1 MLGVIDR
8 LSGCALPERDPMGT
22 LKKSISTYHRPSP
35 TTEDSL
41 GGKPPLSPRR
51 SYSPVSLA
59 PLSHSPPYPVPL
71 APDGV
76 GCYVAF
82 AVTSSEGECPV
93 SVERH
98 SAQKDEDGE
107 S

>member
-1 MLGVIDR
+1 MRVAREGSNGYSKVDHQH
-8 LSGCALPERDPMGT
+8 LS
-22 LKKSISTYHRPSP
+22 SP
-35 TTEDSL
+35 PPPTIEDLL

-59 PLSHSPPYPVPL
+59 PLSHFPPYPVPL